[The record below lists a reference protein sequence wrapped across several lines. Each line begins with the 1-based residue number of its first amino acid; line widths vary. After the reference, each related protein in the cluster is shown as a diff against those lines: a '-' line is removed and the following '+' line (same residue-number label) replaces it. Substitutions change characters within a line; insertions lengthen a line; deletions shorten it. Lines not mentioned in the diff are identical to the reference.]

1 MKRSRLE
8 RVLGIFTDVRP
19 GEGPTA
25 LLMFANVFLILCGY
39 YFIKPL
45 RDGWL
50 AGEQIPGFQGTIRA
64 YSSFAQVVVLVP
76 VVSLYGRMSHRWR
89 GSELI
94 TRSTLFCIANLV
106 GFWVLWPGLFFDFIP
121 GSGVV
126 FFLWLQVFSVFVVAQ
141 FWTFAADLYTD
152 ERGRRLMPLV
162 MIGANAGG
170 ALGSELLVRMV
181 KIEGFPHHLLLLMAA
196 VPLLGSIVLTHLAER
211 RGPLG
216 KGFQRLAETPSE
228 RAVRR
233 RGSIGTVL
241 SDRFL
246 LLVGLLTLLM
256 FWVITNGENLLW
268 RVIQNVL
275 DHEATSGGLV
285 GDARREFI
293 SLGTS
298 RFYGGFYTQVN
309 LATLFLQALV
319 TSRLLK
325 YGGFAA
331 ILLALPVVSLGSYA
345 TMALVPLVAVIKIM
359 KVAENST
366 NYSLNNTARH
376 VLWLPA
382 TPDMLYKGKP
392 TIDTLFVRAGD
403 GLAALTALVGIQ
415 ILALATDTLFI
426 VNVVLVLCWLG
437 VAWAVIRQ
445 HRRLARSSPR
455 DDEV

>member
-8 RVLGIFTDVRP
+8 RLLGIFTDVRP

-50 AGEQIPGFQGTIRA
+50 AGEQIPGFEGTIRA
-64 YSSFAQVVVLVP
+64 YSSFAQVAVLVP
-76 VVSLYGRMSHRWR
+76 VVSLYGRLSQRWR
-89 GSELI
+89 GSALI
-94 TRSTLFCIANLV
+94 TRSTLFCISNLV
-106 GFWVLWPGLFFDFIP
+106 LFWLLWPGFLFDFIP
-121 GSGVV
+121 GSGLV
-126 FFLWLQVFSVFVVAQ
+126 FFLWLQMFSVFVVAQ

-170 ALGSELLVRMV
+170 VFGAGTLTRLVDL
-181 KIEGFPHHLLLLMAA
+181 EGFPQQYLLLLAA
-196 VPLLGSIVLTHLAER
+196 LPLLGSILLSRVAEQ

-216 KGFQRLAETPSE
+216 KGLQRLAETPAE
-228 RAVRR
+228 RASRR

-246 LLVGLLTLLM
+246 LLVGLLTMLM
-256 FWVITNGENLLW
+256 FWVISNGENLLW

-275 DHEATSGGLV
+275 EAEAGGL
-285 GDARREFI
+285 GGEARREFI
-293 SLGTS
+293 QTGTS
-298 RFYGGFYTQVN
+298 RFYGGFYAQVN
-309 LATLFLQALV
+309 LVTLFLQALV
-319 TSRLLK
+319 ASRMLK
-325 YGGFAA
+325 YGGFAT

-345 TMALVPLVAVIKIM
+345 TMALVPMIGVIKIM

-382 TPDMLYKGKP
+382 TSEMLYKGKP

-403 GLAALTALVGIQ
+403 GMAALTALVGIQ
-415 ILALATDTLFI
+415 LLALATDTLFV

-445 HRRLARSSPR
+445 HRRLARSSAKN
-455 DDEV
+455 DEV